1 MPELKLHHLLTL
13 SELFAKGARYNFMPI
28 TTSSLG
34 KSIHKSQQAASK
46 HLLELEANGYLER
59 LRTGQ
64 KVSVRI
70 TTKGHA
76 EMSKIFSTLK
86 SSLEA
91 SPHYIEFK
99 GTIIS
104 GMGEGA
110 YYMSMKGYTKQFKAK
125 LGYTPFPGT
134 LNVKLKDKE
143 FIEAKRSLD
152 AYSSIMVNG
161 FSDGK
166 RTYGWVKCYPAKI
179 NNIGDAAVILL
190 ERTHHDDS
198 IIELI
203 SKENI
208 KKTAKLSTGSQI
220 SIHVAIDNNYHAK
233 PIQRP

>member
-1 MPELKLHHLLTL
+1 MPELKLQHILTL
-13 SELFAKGARYNFMPI
+13 SELFAKGARYNFIPV

-46 HLLELEANGYLER
+46 HLLELESDGYIER
-59 LRTGQ
+59 LRSGP

-70 TTKGHA
+70 TTKGHT
-76 EMSKIFSTLK
+76 EMSKIFSILK
-86 SSLEA
+86 SSLET
-91 SPHYIEFK
+91 SPSHIEFK
-99 GTIIS
+99 GTVIS

-110 YYMSMKGYTKQFKAK
+110 YYMSMKGYTKQFKSK
-125 LGYTPFPGT
+125 LGYIPFPGT

-152 AYSSIMVNG
+152 AYPAIMVNG

-166 RTYGWVKCYPAKI
+166 RTYGWVKCYTARI
-179 NNIGDAAVILL
+179 NNAVDASVILL

-208 KKTAKLSTGSQI
+208 KKSIKLSTGSHI
-220 SIHVAIDNNYHAK
+220 TIRVGIDLK
-233 PIQRP
+233 SR